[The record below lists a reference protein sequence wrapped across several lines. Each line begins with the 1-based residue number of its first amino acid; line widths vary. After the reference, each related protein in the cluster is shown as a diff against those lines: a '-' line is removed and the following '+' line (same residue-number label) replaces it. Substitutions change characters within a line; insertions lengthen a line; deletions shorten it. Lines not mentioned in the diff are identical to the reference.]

1 MTVYMGTASAERGA
15 AGSTRVTSEAIIHFP
30 PFRLDYTTEHLW
42 QGTQL
47 LPLRPKPLAIL
58 RYLAE
63 HPHRLVTKEE
73 LLKAVWPETCVSAGL
88 LHTYIR
94 DLRQVLGDDPEAPRF
109 IETVARR
116 GYRFIAP
123 LTAAQPVQGSRF
135 KVQSS
140 NSLDARY

>member
-1 MTVYMGTASAERGA
+1 M
-15 AGSTRVTSEAIIHFP
+15 
-30 PFRLDYTTEHLW
+30 
-42 QGTQL
+42 
-47 LPLRPKPLAIL
+47 LPLRPKPFAIL

-88 LHTYIR
+88 LHTYLR
-94 DLRQVLGDDPEAPRF
+94 DLRDVLGEDPEAPRV

-123 LTAAQPVQGSRF
+123 LAAASQPVQSSKS
-135 KVQSS
+135 KVNIPHSAFCI
-140 NSLDARY
+140 L